1 MIVDRKQILWDLRQ
15 AEHKRGTSAPTFAVC
30 GRAAD
35 YIEELEI
42 EIANLQSALL
52 ANRMADHLEETYGSK
67 RAIAVASQDDVLTN
81 LLKKVGIQIVK
92 EAYLVLVHDRFM
104 TDEERIFMVDNV
116 NHHFHEKGL
125 IHQAVGTFKDSPRRI
140 VYDEDFGCMWYNSE
154 GPEE

>member
-1 MIVDRKQILWDLRQ
+1 MIVDRKQILWDLKQ
-15 AEHKRGTSAPTFAVC
+15 AEHKRGTSAPTFTVC

-42 EIANLQSALL
+42 EITNLQLALR
-52 ANRMADHLEETYGSK
+52 ANRMADHLEETYGQK
-67 RAIAVASQDDVLTN
+67 HDVLTR
-81 LLKKVGIQIVK
+81 LLKKCGEQIIK

-116 NHHFHEKGL
+116 NHHFHKKGL
-125 IHQAVGTFKDSPRRI
+125 IPQAVVTFKDSPRRI
-140 VYDEDFGCMWYNSE
+140 VYDEDFGCMWYNSA